1 MTAHS
6 LHVAQFCSQYYGHNQ
21 LTLNSGQPRNY
32 KMKEY
37 YIVLYS
43 SKVTLF
49 IRDDVDDAGEEM
61 AEEEAEDAQM
71 QDMIALDI
79 DAGEW

>member
-1 MTAHS
+1 
-6 LHVAQFCSQYYGHNQ
+6 
-21 LTLNSGQPRNY
+21 
-32 KMKEY
+32 MKEY
-37 YIVLYS
+37 FIVLYS

-61 AEEEAEDAQM
+61 AEEDAEDAQM

-79 DAGEW
+79 DAGEWSVSLV